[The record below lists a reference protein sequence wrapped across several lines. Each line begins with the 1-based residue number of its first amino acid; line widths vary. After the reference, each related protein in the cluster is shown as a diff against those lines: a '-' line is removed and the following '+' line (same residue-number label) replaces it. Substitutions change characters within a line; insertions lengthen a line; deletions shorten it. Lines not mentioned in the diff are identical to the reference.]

1 MEEKK
6 GTRIMGKSIITK
18 NQQGYGYCYTDLAQI
33 NKLCEES
40 GIRYYQEIETC
51 EINGKDYIITY
62 LVYPDSI
69 ERHRGCQIVDAVLS
83 GIKNPVQEYGSSL
96 TYCRR
101 YSLLMALGLATE
113 DDDASSLTQEPTKEE
128 ALSFTFSSGKHTGK
142 RLNEVPRSYLE
153 WTLENVNNPRLH
165 KLIYLATGIE
175 RLTEDEKK
183 EKFNLTK
190 EIQELVFDKNID
202 LEDIK
207 DNYNV
212 NSLSEL
218 TLAQARKL
226 YGELNG

>member
-1 MEEKK
+1 MKTTIAKK
-6 GTRIMGKSIITK
+6 TE
-18 NQQGYGYCYTDLAQI
+18 GYGYKYTELADI

-113 DDDASSLTQEPTKEE
+113 DDDAASLTQEPTKEE
-128 ALSFTFSSGKHTGK
+128 ALAFTFSSGKHTGK

-153 WTLENVNNPRLH
+153 WTLENINNPRLH

-183 EKFNLTK
+183 EKLHLISS
-190 EIQELVFDKNID
+190 IQDLIMDKNID
-202 LEDIK
+202 AEDVK

-212 NSLSEL
+212 NSFSEL